1 MECKVLWHS
10 GDLFRI
16 FEGSSVQPTG
26 ATQTTGYAHAHWMIF
41 FARNSLTLHV
51 KETVGF
57 RSVSQIFF
65 FFFFFSFLLD
75 SFFQLFGDQLFQEA
89 DTTETSHHASSF
101 KLIFRMDFP
110 HHVEASTFF
119 LLCFTK
125 LLDSQITR
133 KRHGAQAPS
142 YALHKLGG
150 QGRNVATPPQNP
162 PVSKP

>member
-1 MECKVLWHS
+1 MAS
-10 GDLFRI
+10 NSYGMQ
-16 FEGSSVQPTG
+16 SSVAFGRFISYFRGFKCSTNG
-26 ATQTTGYAHAHWMIF
+26 SHANHGLRARSLDDIF
-41 FARNSLTLHV
+41 CTELSHVTCRGICRVSIRFANV
-51 KETVGF
+51 
-57 RSVSQIFF
+57 
-65 FFFFFSFLLD
+65 LD

-101 KLIFRMDFP
+101 ELIFRMDFP